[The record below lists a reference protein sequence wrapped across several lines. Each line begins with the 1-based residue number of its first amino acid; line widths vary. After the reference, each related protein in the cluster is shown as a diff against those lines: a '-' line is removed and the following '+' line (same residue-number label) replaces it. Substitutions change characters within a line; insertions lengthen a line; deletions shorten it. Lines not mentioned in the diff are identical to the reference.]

1 MIYKIENK
9 DITDAMVNGASVICW
24 QSDGK
29 YVLVSSDAEL
39 DDYTE
44 AFEDSKRATLMQ
56 FTLWRQP
63 CPGCNI

>member
-29 YVLVSSDAEL
+29 YVLVSSDVQIEQIES
-39 DDYTE
+39 YSNE
-44 AFEDSKRATLMQ
+44 EKNSLMN
-56 FTLWRQP
+56 LPIWRQP
-63 CPGCNI
+63 CVGCEI